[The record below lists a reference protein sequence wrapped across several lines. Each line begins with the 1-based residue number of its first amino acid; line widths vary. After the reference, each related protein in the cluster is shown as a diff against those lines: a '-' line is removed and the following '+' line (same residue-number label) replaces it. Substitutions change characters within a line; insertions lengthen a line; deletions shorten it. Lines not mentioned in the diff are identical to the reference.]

1 MALYLGN
8 SNKLIINLDGIAYRL
23 NLFSATPVVDHI
35 SLLSY
40 DNYIL
45 TDKNGIY
52 LMPSDYVEVVVDN
65 IILSRDG
72 YILKDFNGLYLIPKE
87 EL

>member
-8 SNKLIINLDGIAYRL
+8 SDKLVINLNGVRYCL
-23 NLFSATPVVDHI
+23 NLFSAAPVTDHV
-35 SLLSY
+35 SLLSF

-45 TDKNGIY
+45 TDKNGVY
-52 LMPSDYVEVVVDN
+52 LIPSDHVDTVVDN
-65 IILSRDG
+65 IILSSDG